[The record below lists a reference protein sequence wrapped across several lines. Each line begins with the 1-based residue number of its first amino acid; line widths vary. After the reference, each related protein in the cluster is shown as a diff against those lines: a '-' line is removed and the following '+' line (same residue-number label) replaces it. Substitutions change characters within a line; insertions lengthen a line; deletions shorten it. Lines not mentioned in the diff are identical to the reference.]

1 MKLGKLAAF
10 AASTA
15 ILALT
20 AVTAADAKVNL
31 RFGHVNGYGEVAA
44 DLFQE
49 FADRV
54 RARTGGEVDIKVFP
68 AAQLGKEIELVQ
80 QAKLGGV
87 DITAP
92 SLPAAAAILPS
103 LEIPSTPFMW
113 NDWDQARAVIEGE
126 AMQPIWDELETKHN
140 LIPLTKTWYWGW
152 RNMTLREKAVSKPED
167 VANLKIRT
175 PEQTVWVEMVKA
187 LGGVPTPVPF
197 ADVYVALQQK
207 LVDGQENP
215 IPTIYSRRF
224 FEVQGYLVMTRHM
237 LQNNMILINKSVFEK
252 LTPRFQRILLEEAR
266 GASARN
272 TLLQQA
278 HERAMLKVMRDS
290 GKIEIIDNPDR
301 AAFAAKTAS
310 VSDALQ
316 AHWGS
321 DNIKRIRDAIAKLAA
336 QAEVKK

>member
-1 MKLGKLAAF
+1 MKIRQLAILAAG
-10 AASTA
+10 SA

-20 AVTAADAKVNL
+20 SVVADAKVSL

-54 RARTGGEVDIKVFP
+54 RERTAGEVDIKVFP
-68 AAQLGKEIELVQ
+68 AGQLGKEIELVQ

-92 SLPAAAAILPS
+92 SMPAAAAVLPS
-103 LEIPSTPFMW
+103 LEVPSTPFLW
-113 NDWDQARAVIEGE
+113 DDWDQARAVIEGE
-126 AMQPIWDELETKHN
+126 AMQPVWDELESKHN
-140 LIPLTKTWYWGW
+140 LIPLAKTWYWGW
-152 RNMTLREKAVSKPED
+152 RNMTLREKAVTKPED

-175 PEQTVWVEMVKA
+175 PEQTVWVEMIKA

-237 LQNNMILINKSVFEK
+237 LQNNMILINKSVFER
-252 LTPRFQRILLEEAR
+252 LTPRFQRIVLEEAR
-266 GASARN
+266 AASARN
-272 TLLQQA
+272 TLLQQS
-278 HERAMLKVMRDS
+278 HEKAMLKAMRDS
-290 GKIEIIDNPDR
+290 GKIQVIDNPDR

-310 VSDALQ
+310 VPDALQ
-316 AHWGS
+316 AHWGAA
-321 DNIKRIRDAIAKLAA
+321 NIKRVRDAIAKLTA
-336 QAEVKK
+336 QGQVKK